1 MFSRKKILFVGSH
14 TDDVELGAGAT
25 LSRAI
30 RDGAEVFVIVFSIAR
45 ESVPTGKPETTLKDE
60 FIASMQSYGLTA
72 DRYRICDY
80 PVRRFPEHRQ
90 TILEDLLAVRRS
102 FNPDLIFTHCRRDIH
117 QDHKVVSEEC
127 VRAFKNRSILGY
139 ELIWNNFEFEPG
151 IFIEVSTADIDCKLK
166 ALNSYK
172 SQIELARPYF
182 KRELSESTAILR
194 GVQCGRGKTEAFEV
208 IRIIIDEA
216 L

>member
-45 ESVPTGKPETTLKDE
+45 ASVPSGKPETTLKDE

-72 DRYRICDY
+72 DCYKIYDY
-80 PVRRFPEHRQ
+80 PVRLFPEHRQ
-90 TILEDLLAVRRS
+90 RILENLLSVRSS
-102 FNPDLIFTHCRRDIH
+102 FDPDIIFTHCRQDVH

-151 IFIEVSTADIDCKLK
+151 IFIEVSTADIDSKLK

-172 SQIELARPYF
+172 SQVELARPYF
-182 KRELSESTAILR
+182 KRELSESAALFR
-194 GVQCGRGKTEAFEV
+194 GIQCGRKKTEAFEV
-208 IRIIIDEA
+208 IRMIINEA
-216 L
+216 